1 MFIYTVKFTCKKED
15 EKFWKNEGKAEGFVK
30 QLLFSMN

>member
-1 MFIYTVKFTCKKED
+1 MKFICKKED
-15 EKFWKNEGKAEGFVK
+15 GKIWKNEGKAEGFVK